1 MNGLGSRLTP
11 TRTAFAGIFVVTAL
25 GLLSI
30 GATLPVLPRYVN
42 GPLGGGDFEVGL
54 VTGAFAITGLA
65 CRPLAGRLADPR
77 GRKLVVIAGRSRPR
91 WPALLY
97 FVPAGVAG
105 LIVARLFLGAGE
117 GAVYT
122 AGSAWVVDMA
132 PPERRGRI
140 IGLYGLAIWGGLAL
154 GPPIGELILHATELR
169 GGLGVRRRRA
179 ARSAP

>member
-1 MNGLGSRLTP
+1 M
-11 TRTAFAGIFVVTAL
+11 
-25 GLLSI
+25 
-30 GATLPVLPRYVN
+30 
-42 GPLGGGDFEVGL
+42 
-54 VTGAFAITGLA
+54 
-65 CRPLAGRLADPR
+65 
-77 GRKLVVIAGRSRPR
+77 IAGSISTAVA
-91 WPALLY
+91 ALLY

-154 GPPIGELILHATELR
+154 GPAIGELILHATDFEAVWAFAAAAPLARRRDRAAHPRELR
-169 GGLGVRRRRA
+169 
-179 ARSAP
+179 ARIPLPAVAGA